1 MIDSHCHLDMFEDL
15 EEVLERAARAGVEKI
30 LTISTNLK
38 EMEILKGICQ
48 RFPKR
53 VAMTL
58 GIHPE
63 EIADVKDEEILEAFA
78 IIPTQSCILGVGEIG
93 LDYHQHPSEA
103 SVVRQKDV
111 FRLQLELAR
120 SYNKPVSVHT
130 RDAIQ
135 DTLEIVSDFRDQKIV
150 FHCFGENV
158 DFARKILDLGFFIS
172 LSGIVTFKNA
182 VQIQEVA
189 RFVPLDRLLVETDA
203 PFLAPVPKRG
213 QRNEPAYVVHTAE
226 FVAQLRGIPIERL
239 DSETTRNFHQI
250 FSWSTLT

>member
-78 IIPTQSCILGVGEIG
+78 IIPTQSCILGVGKSDSITTSTPPKRVLCDRKMFFVFNLSW
-93 LDYHQHPSEA
+93 LDPITSLFLFIRAMPS
-103 SVVRQKDV
+103 
-111 FRLQLELAR
+111 
-120 SYNKPVSVHT
+120 
-130 RDAIQ
+130 
-135 DTLEIVSDFRDQKIV
+135 
-150 FHCFGENV
+150 
-158 DFARKILDLGFFIS
+158 KILW
-172 LSGIVTFKNA
+172 
-182 VQIQEVA
+182 
-189 RFVPLDRLLVETDA
+189 RL
-203 PFLAPVPKRG
+203 
-213 QRNEPAYVVHTAE
+213 
-226 FVAQLRGIPIERL
+226 
-239 DSETTRNFHQI
+239 
-250 FSWSTLT
+250 

>member
-78 IIPTQSCILGVGEIG
+78 IIPTQSCILGVG
-93 LDYHQHPSEA
+93 
-103 SVVRQKDV
+103 K
-111 FRLQLELAR
+111 
-120 SYNKPVSVHT
+120 
-130 RDAIQ
+130 
-135 DTLEIVSDFRDQKIV
+135 SDSI
-150 FHCFGENV
+150 
-158 DFARKILDLGFFIS
+158 
-172 LSGIVTFKNA
+172 
-182 VQIQEVA
+182 
-189 RFVPLDRLLVETDA
+189 
-203 PFLAPVPKRG
+203 
-213 QRNEPAYVVHTAE
+213 
-226 FVAQLRGIPIERL
+226 
-239 DSETTRNFHQI
+239 TT
-250 FSWSTLT
+250 STLRSECCATERCFSSST